1 MHAVVGAGL
10 ADDLLGFTEILTK
23 PAPTAICHNFHLI
36 WYNVFF
42 DCYTQKASTAYADA
56 QTLMLA
62 SPHRQT
68 YAVLGANNPYFLSQ
82 TMQKRSN
89 SSFHLFTPSPL

>member
-36 WYNVFF
+36 WYEHKQCQDALIENS
-42 DCYTQKASTAYADA
+42 CLHERST
-56 QTLMLA
+56 
-62 SPHRQT
+62 P
-68 YAVLGANNPYFLSQ
+68 
-82 TMQKRSN
+82 
-89 SSFHLFTPSPL
+89 

>member
-36 WYNVFF
+36 WYQSQQFAIQVHLNSVLYRGMYARLRSQS
-42 DCYTQKASTAYADA
+42 DTMRLQLSTLSLPKVAWHTVSITASCC
-56 QTLMLA
+56 LK
-62 SPHRQT
+62 
-68 YAVLGANNPYFLSQ
+68 V
-82 TMQKRSN
+82 
-89 SSFHLFTPSPL
+89 

>member
-36 WYNVFF
+36 WYHYSEFKGTRLNV
-42 DCYTQKASTAYADA
+42 DKDG
-56 QTLMLA
+56 L
-62 SPHRQT
+62 
-68 YAVLGANNPYFLSQ
+68 
-82 TMQKRSN
+82 
-89 SSFHLFTPSPL
+89 